1 MYCILK
7 KSSNIHKWATPLMKG
22 KLNMRNKKLVLTL
35 TQTSLLAA
43 IIVIMSFTPLGYI
56 PLVVVKATILQ
67 VPVIIG
73 SILLGPKIGAVLGG
87 VFGLTSV
94 LQNTIAPTSALSF
107 LFTPFAP
114 SPFGIWGGW
123 QSLIIAIVPRILVGI
138 IPYFVC
144 KWISKLFQNSKA
156 KHTLSLSIS
165 AIAGALV
172 NTLFV
177 MGFAGLFFTEKIGD
191 AVTLP
196 AGGVMGFILTVIFTN
211 GIAEMI
217 VSAVIV
223 TAVLSIKPILK
234 MNERQI

>member
-1 MYCILK
+1 
-7 KSSNIHKWATPLMKG
+7 MKG

-114 SPFGIWGGW
+114 SPFGIWGGMAE
-123 QSLIIAIVPRILVGI
+123 LD
-138 IPYFVC
+138 
-144 KWISKLFQNSKA
+144 NSYC
-156 KHTLSLSIS
+156 T
-165 AIAGALV
+165 
-172 NTLFV
+172 
-177 MGFAGLFFTEKIGD
+177 
-191 AVTLP
+191 
-196 AGGVMGFILTVIFTN
+196 
-211 GIAEMI
+211 
-217 VSAVIV
+217 
-223 TAVLSIKPILK
+223 
-234 MNERQI
+234 

>member
-114 SPFGIWGGW
+114 SPFGIWGDGR
-123 QSLIIAIVPRILVGI
+123 A
-138 IPYFVC
+138 
-144 KWISKLFQNSKA
+144 
-156 KHTLSLSIS
+156 
-165 AIAGALV
+165 
-172 NTLFV
+172 
-177 MGFAGLFFTEKIGD
+177 
-191 AVTLP
+191 
-196 AGGVMGFILTVIFTN
+196 
-211 GIAEMI
+211 
-217 VSAVIV
+217 
-223 TAVLSIKPILK
+223 
-234 MNERQI
+234 

>member
-1 MYCILK
+1 
-7 KSSNIHKWATPLMKG
+7 MKG

-114 SPFGIWGGW
+114 SPFGIWGDGR
-123 QSLIIAIVPRILVGI
+123 A
-138 IPYFVC
+138 
-144 KWISKLFQNSKA
+144 
-156 KHTLSLSIS
+156 
-165 AIAGALV
+165 
-172 NTLFV
+172 
-177 MGFAGLFFTEKIGD
+177 
-191 AVTLP
+191 
-196 AGGVMGFILTVIFTN
+196 
-211 GIAEMI
+211 
-217 VSAVIV
+217 
-223 TAVLSIKPILK
+223 
-234 MNERQI
+234 